1 MEGWIKLHRK
11 IMDNPLYLSEPFTRM
26 QAWIDLLLLANHK
39 EGFFYVRGNKVVVGR
54 GQVGTSSRTL
64 ASRWQWSRG
73 KVERFLKD
81 LENDNQIEPQKNNVI
96 TLISICNYDDY
107 QNTEP
112 QTEPQTSHRQTT
124 DRPQTDRNKND
135 KKEKNEKNEKNYK
148 EEDIFISDEIKI
160 KNEAFEKF
168 NKWVDEN
175 ATNVRRIKNQITEE
189 QFAKLKEKY
198 NSQQI
203 MQIILN
209 LENYKDAPKK
219 YTSVYLT
226 VNNWL
231 KKDTNNLK

>member
-1 MEGWIKLHRK
+1 MDGWIKLHRK

-124 DRPQTDRNKND
+124 DEPQTDRNKND
-135 KKEKNEKNEKNYK
+135 KKEKNVNNDNNRDKAETDKRFAPPSIDEVNSYISEKGYSVDAES
-148 EEDIFISDEIKI
+148 FV
-160 KNEAFEKF
+160 AF
-168 NKWVDEN
+168 
-175 ATNVRRIKNQITEE
+175 
-189 QFAKLKEKY
+189 
-198 NSQQI
+198 
-203 MQIILN
+203 
-209 LENYKDAPKK
+209 
-219 YTSVYLT
+219 YTSKNWFVGKNKMKDWHAAVVT
-226 VNNWL
+226 WEKRNKNFPTKKQTTTKNVNDIW
-231 KKDTNNLK
+231 K

>member
-1 MEGWIKLHRK
+1 MDGWIKLHRK

-112 QTEPQTSHRQTT
+112 QTEPQTSRRQTT
-124 DRPQTDRNKND
+124 DEPQTDRNKND
-135 KKEKNEKNEKNYK
+135 KKEKNVNNDNNRDKAETAKRFAPPSIDEVQSYVSEKNYSVDAESFVAFYQSK
-148 EEDIFISDEIKI
+148 NWFVGKNKMKDWHAAVVTWEKRNKNFPTKKQTTTKNVNDIWK
-160 KNEAFEKF
+160 
-168 NKWVDEN
+168 
-175 ATNVRRIKNQITEE
+175 
-189 QFAKLKEKY
+189 
-198 NSQQI
+198 
-203 MQIILN
+203 
-209 LENYKDAPKK
+209 
-219 YTSVYLT
+219 
-226 VNNWL
+226 
-231 KKDTNNLK
+231 

>member
-1 MEGWIKLHRK
+1 
-11 IMDNPLYLSEPFTRM
+11 M

-112 QTEPQTSHRQTT
+112 QTEPQTNRRQTT
-124 DRPQTDRNKND
+124 DEPQTDRNKND
-135 KKEKNEKNEKNYK
+135 KKEKN
-148 EEDIFISDEIKI
+148 
-160 KNEAFEKF
+160 
-168 NKWVDEN
+168 
-175 ATNVRRIKNQITEE
+175 
-189 QFAKLKEKY
+189 
-198 NSQQI
+198 
-203 MQIILN
+203 
-209 LENYKDAPKK
+209 
-219 YTSVYLT
+219 
-226 VNNWL
+226 VNNDNNRDKAETAKRFAPPSIDEVHSYISEKGYSVDAESFVAFYQSKNWFVGKNKMKDWHAAVVTWEKRNKNFPT
-231 KKDTNNLK
+231 KKQTTTKNVNDIWK

>member
-1 MEGWIKLHRK
+1 MDGWIKLHRK

-112 QTEPQTSHRQTT
+112 QTEPQTSRRQTT
-124 DRPQTDRNKND
+124 DEPQTDRNKND
-135 KKEKNEKNEKNYK
+135 KKEKNVNNDNNRDKAETAKRFAPPYIDEVQSYISEKGYSVDAES
-148 EEDIFISDEIKI
+148 FV
-160 KNEAFEKF
+160 AF
-168 NKWVDEN
+168 
-175 ATNVRRIKNQITEE
+175 
-189 QFAKLKEKY
+189 
-198 NSQQI
+198 
-203 MQIILN
+203 
-209 LENYKDAPKK
+209 
-219 YTSVYLT
+219 YTSKNWFVGKNKMKDWHAAVVT
-226 VNNWL
+226 WEKRNKDFPAKKKSTTKNVNDIW
-231 KKDTNNLK
+231 D

>member
-1 MEGWIKLHRK
+1 MDGWIKLHRK

-112 QTEPQTSHRQTT
+112 QTEPQTSRRQTT
-124 DRPQTDRNKND
+124 DEPQTDRNKND
-135 KKEKNEKNEKNYK
+135 KKEKNVNNDNNRDKAETAKRFTPPSIDEVQSYISEKGYSVNAES
-148 EEDIFISDEIKI
+148 FV
-160 KNEAFEKF
+160 AF
-168 NKWVDEN
+168 
-175 ATNVRRIKNQITEE
+175 
-189 QFAKLKEKY
+189 
-198 NSQQI
+198 
-203 MQIILN
+203 
-209 LENYKDAPKK
+209 
-219 YTSVYLT
+219 YTSKNWFVGKNKMKDWHAAVVT
-226 VNNWL
+226 WEKRNKDFPAKKKSTTKNVNDIW
-231 KKDTNNLK
+231 D